1 AVPTAAPPAG
11 TSGERALRTVR
22 YLAETIGSRPAGS
35 PQERASAGYIAEQLR
50 SYGYTPQTL
59 DFSFP
64 YFVDRGSTVQ
74 VVSPQ
79 GIQLH
84 PLTLGLSAA
93 GNVDGTIVSAGLG
106 RPEDLP
112 REGLKGRVALIQ
124 RGDITYELKVENVA
138 KAGAVAAIIF
148 NNAQGNFQGRLGQIA
163 GIPAV
168 SISLD
173 EGNRLLQSLSG
184 GEVSVRLSVDATSEQ
199 RTGRNIMATRQGA
212 SPDTVIFGAHYDSVE
227 AGPGA
232 NDNASGVAA
241 VLELARLARPGALT
255 QRFIAFSAE
264 ELGFYG
270 SSSYVS
276 TLSLQERQQVKA
288 MVSLDMV
295 GVGERMR
302 FGGDQQLVDAGLAI
316 AGGLGI
322 QALRL
327 EGSAAGGSDHT
338 SFTSAGMAAALLTY
352 TVGNDLDPRYH
363 TSEDRIAFVDPANID
378 KAVQVCQLLVARLA
392 GGR

>member
-1 AVPTAAPPAG
+1 MQTIK
-11 TSGERALRTVR
+11 
-22 YLAETIGSRPAGS
+22 YLSEAIGSRPAGS
-35 PQERASAGYIAEQLR
+35 PNDRAAADYVAGQFG
-50 SYGYTPQTL
+50 SYGYAVQRQSFT
-59 DFSFP
+59 FP
-64 YFVDRGSTVQ
+64 YFVDRGSELQ
-74 VVSPQ
+74 ILAPS
-79 GIQLH
+79 GGALH

-93 GNVDGTIVSAGLG
+93 GSVDGTIVSVGLG
-106 RPEDLP
+106 RPEDNP
-112 REGLKGRVALIQ
+112 RDGLKGRVALIQ
-124 RGDITYELKVENVA
+124 RGDITYELKVANVS
-138 KAGAVAAIIF
+138 KAGAVAAIIY
-148 NNAQGNFQGRLGQIA
+148 NNVQGNFQGRLGQIA

-173 EGNRLLQSLSG
+173 EGNRLLQSLASG
-184 GEVSVRLSVDATSEQ
+184 AVSVRLSVNATSEQ
-199 RTGRNIMATRQGA
+199 RTGQNIVATRQGA
-212 SPDTVIFGAHYDSVE
+212 SPDMVIFGAHYDSVE

-232 NDNASGVAA
+232 NDNASGVAT
-241 VLELARLARPGALT
+241 VLELARLARSGALT

-295 GVGERMR
+295 GVGDRMR
-302 FGGDQQLVDAGLAI
+302 FGGDQQLVDAGLVI

-338 SFTSAGMAAALLTY
+338 SFTSAGMPAALLTY
-352 TVGNDLDPRYH
+352 TVGNDLDLRYH
-363 TSEDRIAFVDPANID
+363 TSEDRADFVEPANID
-378 KAVQVCQLLVARLA
+378 KAVQVCQLLVARLV